1 MASAELVNDDGGLG
15 YTHPIRRCRLRFAS
29 DALRFSRFGPRA
41 RRILEFKLAVAAVQ
55 LWLAASTDGKTASRR
70 KLG

>member
-1 MASAELVNDDGGLG
+1 MASGGLVNDNGGLS
-15 YTHPIRRCRLRFAS
+15 YTHPIRRCRLRFARG
-29 DALRFSRFGPRA
+29 ALRFSRFGARA
-41 RRILEFKLAVAAVQ
+41 RRMVECELAVAAVQ